1 VNELSKNVYFRVFA
15 FKIII
20 PVLIFLALFQAFSE
34 NF

>member
-1 VNELSKNVYFRVFA
+1 VFA